1 MHIGILTLPLHT
13 NYGGILQAFALQHVL
28 EEQGHEV
35 RLIDVDQKVYT
46 PWYILLVKYAI
57 RVVKKY
63 VLGKKSTR
71 ILWEKHM
78 NDWVDERKS
87 LCKYTDQFVQGHI
100 KLHSVRSLSDLRPT
114 DFDAIVVGSDQ
125 VWRRKYVS
133 VISNSFLDFAEG
145 WNIKRV
151 AYAPSFGTDEWE
163 YSEAETATCRRLI
176 QHFENVSVR
185 EQEGI
190 SLCQKYL
197 CHQAKCVLD
206 PTLLLPKEHYITSA
220 NLETAWPKSK
230 GTMLCYIIDMSDD
243 KQQLIDQIA
252 AERNLVPFTVNSRA
266 EDTSGVQYSLEE
278 RIQPPVE
285 QWLRGFY
292 DAEYIVTDSFHAC
305 VFSILFG
312 KQFVVYGNAS
322 RGLSRFVSLLGKF
335 GLENRIIT
343 DASTASIPQDYD
355 VKTVQSAVERERK
368 ESLDFLTQALK

>member
-1 MHIGILTLPLHT
+1 MRIGILTLPLHT

-71 ILWEKHM
+71 IFWEKHM

-176 QHFENVSVR
+176 QLFENVSVR

-220 NLETAWPKSK
+220 KLETAWPKSK

-243 KQQLIDQIA
+243 KQRLIDQIA